1 MYDRAPRTLTRPA
14 DSTGHSVGPGSYE
27 APEYIHSK
35 YGMSYH
41 LISQPSAGLIYKFS
55 LPCSVICASR
65 SEETLR
71 YKVVFK
77 VERN

>member
-41 LISQPSAGLIYKFS
+41 LISQPLASWVNLQVFF
-55 LPCSVICASR
+55 PCSMICASR
-65 SEETLR
+65 SEKNL
-71 YKVVFK
+71 KI
-77 VERN
+77 